1 MKSRLLIVLICGLWV
16 TGFSQTTGEA
26 SLFRSG
32 MDAYKSG
39 NFTNAQSTF
48 LRALQEYPNGQLVTS
63 MRYMLARS
71 YYQMND
77 FSRTEIVAKFFFSKH
92 PESSYLDDMHQ
103 LLGNSFYK
111 QRNYEAAIDE
121 WVWVL
126 GNSKDPRLKQATGDY
141 IFNTMNSFFTISQI
155 EQIRVKHQ
163 NPFLDG
169 VAQVAI
175 GRKLLVSGE
184 NGRANSVLS
193 GFLQSQPDHAYAG
206 KARELLGAPVSGS
219 SSSSRTF
226 LYLQDTD
233 ANTKDVSEALALGM
247 QYALDEYRQRNPG
260 SDVDLKIQNVSPSV
274 YNAVSAYKESMIT
287 SSPVAV
293 VSPVDVDQTAALAAL
308 AAYEE
313 RPFIAPLSS
322 QTGLADL
329 NKYIFQINPDAR
341 SKGQFFGNY
350 AAQSLQLKRLAVLA
364 PANQYGE
371 TFVQNFVE
379 AAQGEGASVESIQ
392 WYYEDTEDFN
402 AQFRAVWRK
411 GIFLAFRDSL
421 LGAEPDASQSKIDR
435 EYRAYLERTFQPRRP
450 GFPVDSTDVASTG
463 LDGLLIVIRSPEF
476 IPFLAP
482 QLAFNNIKAT
492 LLGNEGWN
500 DVQQLRKFRDYLEG
514 MVFISPG
521 YFDPESSNYRLFM
534 NRFRNAMKATPE
546 RFHLLGYDTM
556 KWMLD
561 NYSPGISSN
570 DYRDRLEKS
579 RLYQGLMQ
587 SIQFGSKPRVNSK
600 LSVLKLNYGQVIPIS
615 F

>member
-1 MKSRLLIVLICGLWV
+1 M
-16 TGFSQTTGEA
+16 
-26 SLFRSG
+26 
-32 MDAYKSG
+32 
-39 NFTNAQSTF
+39 
-48 LRALQEYPNGQLVTS
+48 
-63 MRYMLARS
+63 
-71 YYQMND
+71 
-77 FSRTEIVAKFFFSKH
+77 
-92 PESSYLDDMHQ
+92 
-103 LLGNSFYK
+103 
-111 QRNYEAAIDE
+111 
-121 WVWVL
+121 
-126 GNSKDPRLKQATGDY
+126 
-141 IFNTMNSFFTISQI
+141 
-155 EQIRVKHQ
+155 
-163 NPFLDG
+163 
-169 VAQVAI
+169 
-175 GRKLLVSGE
+175 
-184 NGRANSVLS
+184 
-193 GFLQSQPDHAYAG
+193 
-206 KARELLGAPVSGS
+206 
-219 SSSSRTF
+219 
-226 LYLQDTD
+226 
-233 ANTKDVSEALALGM
+233 
-247 QYALDEYRQRNPG
+247 
-260 SDVDLKIQNVSPSV
+260 
-274 YNAVSAYKESMIT
+274 
-287 SSPVAV
+287 
-293 VSPVDVDQTAALAAL
+293 DVDQTAALAAL

-322 QTGLADL
+322 QTGLAEL
-329 NKYIFQINPDAR
+329 NKFVFQINPDAR
-341 SKGQFFGNY
+341 SKGQFFGSY

-421 LGAEPDASQSKIDR
+421 LGAEPDASQGKIDR

-561 NYSPGISSN
+561 NYSPGISSK